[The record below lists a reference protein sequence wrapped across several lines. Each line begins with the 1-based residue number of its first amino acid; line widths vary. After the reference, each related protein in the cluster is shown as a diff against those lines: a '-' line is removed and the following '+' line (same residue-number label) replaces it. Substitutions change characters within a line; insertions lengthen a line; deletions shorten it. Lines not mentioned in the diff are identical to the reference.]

1 MVISDLTTE
10 QQPISKREKWRNPN
24 PKQKR
29 KQDNKTKIEELF
41 RWQQKAYT
49 CSRTFCSSNMYSV
62 DYWPHT
68 ITSPMTS
75 SLVQGK
81 GYILLLNIKPTHWI
95 SVTRLAVQG
104 KFSHEFIT
112 LMTISTFLLLM
123 VKSKIPSILTK
134 LWSPY
139 P

>member
-1 MVISDLTTE
+1 MW
-10 QQPISKREKWRNPN
+10 QQNIPIRKCENEGNPN

-41 RWQQKAYT
+41 QWQQKAYT
-49 CSRTFCSSNMYSV
+49 CSRTFCSSNMYSI

-68 ITSPMTS
+68 MTSPMTS

-81 GYILLLNIKPTHWI
+81 GCILLSNKKPTHWVP
-95 SVTRLAVQG
+95 VTRLAVLG

-112 LMTISTFLLLM
+112 LITIRTFLLLM
-123 VKSKIPSILTK
+123 VKSKIPPIPTK

-139 P
+139 A